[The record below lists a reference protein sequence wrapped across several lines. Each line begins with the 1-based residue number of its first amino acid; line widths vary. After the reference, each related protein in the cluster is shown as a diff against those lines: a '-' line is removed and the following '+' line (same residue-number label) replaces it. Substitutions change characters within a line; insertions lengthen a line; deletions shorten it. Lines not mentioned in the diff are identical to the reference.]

1 MTAYYLNLLMQAATY
16 AVAVVGLTIVLG
28 YTGQINLA
36 QAAFFGL
43 GAYSVALGTVSF
55 GLPFWVALFAGI
67 AIASIAGVVLGLTSF
82 YATLAE
88 HSFIAC
94 KSFVQALSLESKGL
108 CVARHYS
115 IIDGLNGL
123 RPLRGRVEIW
133 RGSLRA
139 PFLFWSATARSSKWV
154 EKEWRHRL
162 TYRGLAHL
170 SLLAGSA
177 TREAAPGLHRGQ
189 KVCAAKKLA
198 FRTTHQFKLENP
210 LPLFREGLA
219 SVIANI
225 EIIPTAKLLNRP
237 HEAGATRRA

>member
-108 CVARHYS
+108 CVAWHYS
-115 IIDGLNGL
+115 IIDGLND
-123 RPLRGRVEIW
+123 RR
-133 RGSLRA
+133 
-139 PFLFWSATARSSKWV
+139 
-154 EKEWRHRL
+154 
-162 TYRGLAHL
+162 AHL
-170 SLLAGSA
+170 
-177 TREAAPGLHRGQ
+177 
-189 KVCAAKKLA
+189 
-198 FRTTHQFKLENP
+198 
-210 LPLFREGLA
+210 
-219 SVIANI
+219 VIALSLVTYEHAI
-225 EIIPTAKLLNRP
+225 
-237 HEAGATRRA
+237 